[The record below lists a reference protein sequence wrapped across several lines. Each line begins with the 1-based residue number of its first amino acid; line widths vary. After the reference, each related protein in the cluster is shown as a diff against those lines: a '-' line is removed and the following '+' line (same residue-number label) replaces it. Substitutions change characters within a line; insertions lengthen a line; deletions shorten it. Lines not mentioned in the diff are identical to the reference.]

1 MVWEERTD
9 PGSKKD
15 EKSSWMERKRH
26 YICSPFPE
34 GNPIAGEPA
43 KFYDI
48 MSTKER

>member
-1 MVWEERTD
+1 MREETT

-15 EKSSWMERKRH
+15 EKKFLEVTEKALHLQPVSDRKQ
-26 YICSPFPE
+26 
-34 GNPIAGEPA
+34 IAGEPA